1 MDDNQLYG
9 LVCTKAIRM
18 LTFLT
23 ILYRSITSPLPH
35 DAWKNVVL
43 SVFQKVLK
51 KAGIW
56 HKFFGVRK
64 YKYSHLPDSN
74 ANFMN

>member
-1 MDDNQLYG
+1 M
-9 LVCTKAIRM
+9 
-18 LTFLT
+18 
-23 ILYRSITSPLPH
+23 
-35 DAWKNVVL
+35 
-43 SVFQKVLK
+43 LK